1 MKPGIIL
8 LSLLAAAAT
17 WWWMSRRQGPA
28 RRSLRDTTRLVSRSF
43 VAGLAVYFIFMAV
56 ALLYLT
62 VTTR

>member
-17 WWWMSRRQGPA
+17 WWWTSRQHGTAKRT
-28 RRSLRDTTRLVSRSF
+28 LRDTTRLVSRSF
-43 VAGLAVYFIFMAV
+43 MAGLAVYFAFMAL
-56 ALLYLT
+56 ALVYLT